1 MKRMGLMIGIRPETI
16 PEYKRLHADV
26 WPEIL
31 DRLSKSNITNYS
43 IFLREPENL
52 MFSYFEYL
60 GSDFEA
66 DNQAIAD
73 DPTLVNSDPL
83 GAAWFFK
90 LKVADASVI
99 DQFMDEAAYN
109 EMIG

>member
-1 MKRMGLMIGIRPETI
+1 MKRMGMIIGLRAKDI

-31 DRLSKSNITNYS
+31 ERLANSNITNYS

-52 MFSYFEYL
+52 LFAYWEYI

-66 DNQAIAD
+66 DSLAIAE
-73 DPTLVNSDPL
+73 DPKTKEWWTICGPMQEPL
-83 GAAWFFK
+83 ETRAEGEWW
-90 LKVADASVI
+90 ASMEEV
-99 DQFMDEAAYN
+99 FHLN
-109 EMIG
+109 